1 VTLSSEVWTNPLGR
15 EVTYKKVNL
24 THEGRELRVGEPLG
38 VLLPEE
44 REARAG
50 VRASR
55 PERRPANGRES
66 NGAFTPA
73 QAELEGR
80 LRKWRKAEAD
90 QAGKPAFFVFSEA
103 ILRALVQAAPR
114 SIPELRTVRGIGPN
128 KAERYGA
135 AICALCRGQEP
146 PAVTACCD
154 GVR

>member
-1 VTLSSEVWTNPLGR
+1 MGKDRKTFDRLLDGLARAGLVTLSSEIWTNPLGR

-90 QAGKPAFFVFSEA
+90 AGRQACLFCF
-103 ILRALVQAAPR
+103 L
-114 SIPELRTVRGIGPN
+114 
-128 KAERYGA
+128 
-135 AICALCRGQEP
+135 
-146 PAVTACCD
+146 
-154 GVR
+154 